1 MKILAVKLNGRSH
14 VNNNIFTSSIST
26 LKIAQ
31 SRVSLLHETI
41 STNGPDP
48 KVITAEPFKNPTLNH
63 IPRTRSNT
71 KM

>member
-41 STNGPDP
+41 STNGPDHTIGRP
-48 KVITAEPFKNPTLNH
+48 Y
-63 IPRTRSNT
+63 RSP
-71 KM
+71 